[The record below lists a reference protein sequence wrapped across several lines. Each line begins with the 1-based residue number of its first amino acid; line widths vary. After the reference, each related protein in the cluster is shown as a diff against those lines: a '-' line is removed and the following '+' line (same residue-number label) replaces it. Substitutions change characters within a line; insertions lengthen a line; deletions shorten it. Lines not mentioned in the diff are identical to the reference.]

1 MAPPSGA
8 QAKFLTGNLLRHIT
22 VMSLTS
28 SVGLMAVFAV
38 DFINMIFISMLGKAE
53 LAAAIGYAGAILFFT
68 SSFGIGMSIAAGA
81 LVARALGA
89 GERETARRRATNSLI
104 YGAVFGAGFAALV
117 WAFVRPLSALL
128 RAQGTTLDLTVH
140 YLQIVVPSLPLLLI
154 GMVAGAILRA
164 HGDAARSMW
173 ATIGG
178 AIVNAILDPILIF
191 GFGMELTGAAIS
203 TNFARL
209 AMAGIALVP
218 LVRIYGGFGRPNA
231 RTVRMDFMPVLA
243 IAVPA
248 ILTQLATPMGQAFVT
263 RSMSAYGEEA
273 VAGMAIISRLTPV
286 AFCVIFALSGAV
298 GPIIGQNFGAG
309 QHNRVRRAFR
319 DGIVFTAIVSVV
331 VSLLLF
337 ALRGPLQALFQL
349 QGEARTLVMLF
360 AGPLSL
366 FWFFN
371 GVIFVA
377 NAAYNNLG
385 HPFYSTVVN
394 WGRHTVGTVPFVMVF
409 ALWFGASGVLIGQ
422 AVGGAIFGLGSWW
435 LARWVMARAKG
446 STVEPIVNEMRV
458 HRIASHRS

>member
-1 MAPPSGA
+1 
-8 QAKFLTGNLLRHIT
+8 
-22 VMSLTS
+22 
-28 SVGLMAVFAV
+28 MAVFAV

-89 GERETARRRATNSLI
+89 GERETARRRATSSLI
-104 YGAVFGAGFAALV
+104 FGAIFGAAFAALI
-117 WAFVRPLSALL
+117 WAFVRPFSVLL
-128 RAQGTTLDLTVH
+128 GAQGTTLDLTVH

-178 AIVNAILDPILIF
+178 AVVNAILDPILIF

-209 AMAGIALVP
+209 ALAGIALVP

-231 RTVRMDFMPVLA
+231 GTVRMDFMPVLG

-298 GPIIGQNFGAG
+298 GPIMGQNFGAG
-309 QHNRVRRAFR
+309 QHDRVRGAFR
-319 DGIVFTAIVSVV
+319 DGIIFTAIVSVA
-331 VSLLLF
+331 VSGLLF
-337 ALRGPLQALFQL
+337 VLRGPLQALFQL
-349 QGEARTLVMLF
+349 QGEALTLVMLF
-360 AGPLSL
+360 AGPISL
-366 FWFFN
+366 LWFFN

-409 ALWFGASGVLIGQ
+409 AMWYGASGVLIGQ
-422 AVGGAIFGLGSWW
+422 AVGGAFFALGSWS
-435 LARWVMARAKG
+435 LARWVMKRAQG
-446 STVEPIVNEMRV
+446 PVAEPIVNDLRV
-458 HRIASHRS
+458 HRLLNNRR